1 MHKVAKI
8 GHLLYIDL
16 NLACTSTARC
26 QIASTDRARLHAL
39 APGTGGDGAAVLR
52 PLQQPQPQPLPP
64 TRPP

>member
-1 MHKVAKI
+1 MHKGGQI
-8 GHLLYIDL
+8 GHLPYIDL

-52 PLQQPQPQPLPP
+52 PLQ
-64 TRPP
+64 